1 MFIHLCIIY
10 CVDTELNE
18 ATDRGERIISLLRS
32 FVVEVNNKY
41 VYIQS
46 SSPPPELCPNQ
57 PNDETMN
64 KLI

>member
-1 MFIHLCIIY
+1 MY

-32 FVVEVNNKY
+32 FVVEGKQQICVHP
-41 VYIQS
+41 IHHPPPPP
-46 SSPPPELCPNQ
+46 PPPELCPNQ